1 MKIRNVWYLFLI
13 MLLISFGCTT
23 KLIQKS
29 IPAEQAV
36 QKTPAKVEPPP
47 PSRTEEAKER
57 VTGYEDLRSPEFKRP
72 FPEKNLPPR
81 EPFDPKRF
89 TLIKDPV
96 MINVE
101 KMPLSDFIIYALGE
115 TLKVP
120 FVTDQKVMENKE
132 PITFSMPQAMPPD
145 RALEIILGLF
155 ERYSLYLEER
165 AGALYILQKS
175 PEPKQPFDIRIGR
188 EISESPAQ
196 ILQVVPLKHI
206 RPMEIAPLIGDL
218 YKGMAV
224 QVRGHPRGEN
234 VILLYGQASQVKQI
248 MEFIEIFDVP
258 YIQGK
263 KKVMFRL
270 TYWQIDDFIKQISQ
284 ILEGMGLSITK
295 SPKEPGILFIPIK
308 ALGSLLVIAA
318 DDKSLNYVLEWKERL
333 DTPEAAGSQERPF
346 TYVPRYSAASDL
358 VKSIRALYGIMPAQ
372 QPIPARP
379 PDQPL
384 TPEGRPP
391 IQPAPTT
398 TTGQPAAVPI
408 TGLKISADDSRNI
421 IMVVSTPEVYKNIL
435 SLLKELDVPPR
446 QVLIEATVV
455 ELTLTDE
462 LQYGLQWYINNR
474 MFKGRYTLESLLGAG
489 SSSGL
494 VYNFV
499 SNTQKFNAL
508 LNLFASLN
516 KVNILSTPRLM
527 VLDNQEATIQ
537 VGTDVPILTGA
548 ATVPAGSTILS
559 SYTYRH
565 TGTMLRVKPTINSEG
580 LLTLSISQ
588 EVSEMGANPPGI
600 SSPTILTRTINTTV
614 VSAQGESIALG
625 GLISESKGLAITKIP
640 FLGDIP
646 VIGALFRS
654 SSISHKRTE
663 LLVLLTPTI
672 LTSVDEAA
680 RITRDLKRELQW
692 LK

>member
-1 MKIRNVWYLFLI
+1 
-13 MLLISFGCTT
+13 
-23 KLIQKS
+23 
-29 IPAEQAV
+29 
-36 QKTPAKVEPPP
+36 
-47 PSRTEEAKER
+47 
-57 VTGYEDLRSPEFKRP
+57 
-72 FPEKNLPPR
+72 
-81 EPFDPKRF
+81 
-89 TLIKDPV
+89 
-96 MINVE
+96 
-101 KMPLSDFIIYALGE
+101 
-115 TLKVP
+115 
-120 FVTDQKVMENKE
+120 
-132 PITFSMPQAMPPD
+132 
-145 RALEIILGLF
+145 
-155 ERYSLYLEER
+155 
-165 AGALYILQKS
+165 
-175 PEPKQPFDIRIGR
+175 
-188 EISESPAQ
+188 
-196 ILQVVPLKHI
+196 
-206 RPMEIAPLIGDL
+206 
-218 YKGMAV
+218 
-224 QVRGHPRGEN
+224 
-234 VILLYGQASQVKQI
+234 
-248 MEFIEIFDVP
+248 
-258 YIQGK
+258 
-263 KKVMFRL
+263 
-270 TYWQIDDFIKQISQ
+270 
-284 ILEGMGLSITK
+284 
-295 SPKEPGILFIPIK
+295 
-308 ALGSLLVIAA
+308 
-318 DDKSLNYVLEWKERL
+318 
-333 DTPEAAGSQERPF
+333 
-346 TYVPRYSAASDL
+346 
-358 VKSIRALYGIMPAQ
+358 
-372 QPIPARP
+372 
-379 PDQPL
+379 
-384 TPEGRPP
+384 
-391 IQPAPTT
+391 
-398 TTGQPAAVPI
+398 
-408 TGLKISADDSRNI
+408 
-421 IMVVSTPEVYKNIL
+421 MVVSTPEVYKNIL

-474 MFKGRYTLESLLGAG
+474 MFKGTYTLQSLLGVG

-499 SNTQKFNAL
+499 SDTQKFNAL

-646 VIGALFRS
+646 VIGSLFRS
-654 SSISHKRTE
+654 SSISHKKTE

-672 LTSVDEAA
+672 LTSIAEAA